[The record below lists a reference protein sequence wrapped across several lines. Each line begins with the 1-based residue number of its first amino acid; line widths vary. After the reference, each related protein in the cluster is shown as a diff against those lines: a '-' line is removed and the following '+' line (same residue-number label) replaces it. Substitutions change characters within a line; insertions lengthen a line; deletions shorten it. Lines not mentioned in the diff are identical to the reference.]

1 MTNGTCPLI
10 PPHDPGTSGL
20 ECSLVGRWLL
30 NSSHGSVQSIGV
42 IDFDAAGGY
51 YGGPQ
56 GTNLDKTYVYDGYY
70 TVSAGPS
77 AGTAFFDLNYS
88 CGDGCNG
95 SSHFSLQFMSCTVAR
110 IQEISTQSCTGNR
123 IVVAGTIILTRQ

>member
-1 MTNGTCPLI
+1 
-10 PPHDPGTSGL
+10 
-20 ECSLVGRWLL
+20 
-30 NSSHGSVQSIGV
+30 VQSIGV

-77 AGTAFFDLNYS
+77 AGTAFFDLSYS

-95 SSHFSLQFMSCTVAR
+95 SGHFSLQFMSCAVAR
-110 IQEISTQSCTGNR
+110 LQEITTQCTGNR